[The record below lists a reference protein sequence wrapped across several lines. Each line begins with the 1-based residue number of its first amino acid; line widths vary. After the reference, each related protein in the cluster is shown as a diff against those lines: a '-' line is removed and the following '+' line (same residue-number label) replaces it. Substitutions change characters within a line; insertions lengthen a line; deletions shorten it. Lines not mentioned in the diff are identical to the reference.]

1 MRRFGDRRLPV
12 LPNIDDSPS
21 KDVWLRHG
29 YAERELPPLA
39 LHDLVFDPNEAE
51 NLVSHAELAPVVE
64 DLSTRLEG
72 WMRDT
77 GDPLLDGPV
86 APPPG
91 AEVNDPDQRSA
102 ADPVTVC

>member
-1 MRRFGDRRLPV
+1 V

-21 KDVWLRHG
+21 KDVWLRYG
-29 YAERELPPLA
+29 YADRELPPLA

-51 NLVSHAELAPVVE
+51 NLAARPDLAGVVV
-64 DLSTRLEG
+64 DLSGRLER
-72 WMRDT
+72 WMRET

-102 ADPVTVC
+102 SDPVTVHG

>member
-1 MRRFGDRRLPV
+1 
-12 LPNIDDSPS
+12 
-21 KDVWLRHG
+21 VWLRHG

-51 NLVSHAELAPVVE
+51 NVVGGPDVAAVVG
-64 DLSTRLEG
+64 DLGERLER

-91 AEVNDPDQRSA
+91 AEINEPDQRSA
-102 ADPVTVC
+102 ADPTTFY